1 MLKPEVG
8 ITSLVRDASEPVR
21 NAVYT
26 SSQQSNVR
34 FHPSCPMPYILGP
47 GYSIG
52 QAWQCDTI
60 KAGENPSK
68 DLFILLHLTPMMP
81 MLHGIALYRRN
92 RAPCD
97 FHVSPFFLMN
107 ISLLL
112 CWTIFLL
119 CTH

>member
-47 GYSIG
+47 GYSVG

-60 KAGENPSK
+60 KAGENHQKIYSSSPNAY
-68 DLFILLHLTPMMP
+68 DANVTW
-81 MLHGIALYRRN
+81 YR
-92 RAPCD
+92 
-97 FHVSPFFLMN
+97 FVS
-107 ISLLL
+107 S
-112 CWTIFLL
+112 
-119 CTH
+119 